1 MTENDDATE
10 NAPPTVA
17 EFSGEE
23 NTAEQSSPAKDFGSA
38 IVIATIAIAVAFMS
52 VRLDVPGSA
61 FTAPGLLPLV
71 TSLSLLLMAVALGT
85 KAVRSGGAAGFGGA
99 ASSAVQ
105 RYLGDTEGRRA
116 LLLIGIVVAYV
127 ILVGQIS
134 FSWRIPTPIFVFQI
148 SSYEVISFFVIST
161 VMKLFWRAPLW
172 RCVLISLLTVEV
184 LAAIFRYGFG
194 IIMPE
199 SF

>member
-1 MTENDDATE
+1 MTDYDDAKDA
-10 NAPPTVA
+10 APPAVT
-17 EFSGEE
+17 EFGGEE
-23 NTAEQSSPAKDFGSA
+23 NTAEQTSPAKDFGSSV
-38 IVIATIAIAVAFMS
+38 VIALIAVAVSVMS
-52 VRLDVPGSA
+52 MRLDVPGGA

-85 KAVRSGGAAGFGGA
+85 KAVRAGGATGFVSA
-99 ASSAVQ
+99 AVSAAR
-105 RYLGDTEGRRA
+105 RYLGDAEGRRA

-127 ILVGQIS
+127 VLVGQIS
-134 FSWRIPTPIFVFQI
+134 FNWRIPTPIFVFQI
-148 SSYEVISFFVIST
+148 SSYEVISIVVIAT
-161 VMKLFWRAPLW
+161 VLKLFWREPLW

>member
-1 MTENDDATE
+1 MTENDDAID
-10 NAPPTVA
+10 NAPPA
-17 EFSGEE
+17 MGEFGGEE
-23 NTAEQSSPAKDFGSA
+23 NTAEHSSPAKDLGSA
-38 IVIATIAIAVAFMS
+38 LVIALIAVAVAIMS

-71 TSLSLLLMAVALGT
+71 TSLSLFLMAVVLGV
-85 KAVRSGGAAGFGGA
+85 KAVRAGGSAGFVGAAI
-99 ASSAVQ
+99 SATQ
-105 RYLGDTEGRRA
+105 RYLGDAEGRRA

-127 ILVGQIS
+127 VVVGQIS
-134 FSWRIPTPIFVFQI
+134 FNWRIPTPFFVFQI
-148 SSYEVISFFVIST
+148 SSYEVVSFVVVTT

-172 RCVLISLLTVEV
+172 RCVLISFLTVEI